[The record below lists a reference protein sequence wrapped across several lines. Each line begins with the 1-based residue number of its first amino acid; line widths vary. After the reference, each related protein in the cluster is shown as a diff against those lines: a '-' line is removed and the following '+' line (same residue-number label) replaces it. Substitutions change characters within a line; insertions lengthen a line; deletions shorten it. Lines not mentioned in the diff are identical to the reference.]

1 MADYKRKSA
10 SMEYSGSSHDIWV
23 MLRSALWGIVL
34 SLLCFI
40 ALAVVINSSDMQES
54 NISAMVQGI
63 KLISIAVAGI
73 LASYATAS
81 KGWLKGGIAG
91 LIYIIAALIIT
102 AIVAPASIKFN
113 ALLNDVL
120 MAFVAGAISG
130 IIGVTLKS
138 K

>member
-1 MADYKRKSA
+1 
-10 SMEYSGSSHDIWV
+10 
-23 MLRSALWGIVL
+23 
-34 SLLCFI
+34 
-40 ALAVVINSSDMQES
+40 MQES